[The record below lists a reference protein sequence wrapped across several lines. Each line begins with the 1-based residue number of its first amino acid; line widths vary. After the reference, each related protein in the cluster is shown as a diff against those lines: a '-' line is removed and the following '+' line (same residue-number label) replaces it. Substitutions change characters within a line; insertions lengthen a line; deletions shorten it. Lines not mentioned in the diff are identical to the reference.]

1 MINPEGNPLIGKTA
15 AGKELFIM
23 PEMANRHG
31 LIAGATGT
39 GKTVSLQV
47 LAETFS
53 EMGVPVFVTDIKG
66 DFSGISMP
74 GKPHPKISERI
85 SDMKL
90 TNYEAKPFPV
100 TFWDIYGEKG
110 HPVRTTISEMGP
122 MLLARLL
129 NLNEVQSGVLNLVF
143 KIADDKGLLLL
154 DLKDLRKMIEF
165 VAKHKNDFTTS
176 YGTLSTASM
185 GAIQRALLVVEQ
197 QGAEMF
203 FGEPALEIDDFMQ
216 TLDGKGL
223 INILAADKLM
233 LSPKLYSTFL
243 LWLLSELFEELPEA
257 GDLKK
262 PKLVFFFDEAHL
274 LFDDAPKVL
283 LDKVEQV
290 VRLIRSRGI
299 GIYFVTQNPLDI
311 PDEVLGQLGNRL
323 QHALRAYTPRDQK
336 AVKAAAETFR
346 QNPELNVEEVITQL
360 GVGEALVSFLN
371 EKGVP
376 NIVES
381 VKIVPPQGQIGPIDS
396 STRQGLI
403 KESLVFGAYE
413 ELVDRESAF
422 EILQKK
428 FEAEKLEKER
438 LEQEKLSQKQA
449 KESKAT
455 KTSDILGEF
464 TKYAGRNAS
473 RQIGS
478 EIGRQIVRGLLG
490 SILGSTTRKRSS
502 YRRR

>member
-1 MINPEGNPLIGKTA
+1 MITPEGIPLIGKTA
-15 AGKELFIM
+15 TGKELFIE
-23 PEMANRHG
+23 PTMATRHG

-53 EMGVPVFVTDIKG
+53 EMGVPVFVTDVKG
-66 DFSGISMP
+66 DFSGTCMP
-74 GKPHPKISERI
+74 GKSHPKISERI
-85 SDMKL
+85 TELKL
-90 TNYEAKPFPV
+90 DYYEAKPFPV
-100 TFWDIYGEKG
+100 CFWDIYGEKG

-122 MLLARLL
+122 MLLGRLL
-129 NLNEVQSGVLNLVF
+129 NLNDVQSGVLNLVF

-165 VAKHKNDFTTS
+165 VAEKRNEFTIS
-176 YGTLSTASM
+176 YGTLSTSSI

-197 QGAEMF
+197 QGANMF
-203 FGEPALEIDDFMQ
+203 FGEPAVDIFDLIQ
-216 TLDGKGL
+216 TIDGKGI

-283 LDKVEQV
+283 LDKIEQV
-290 VRLIRSRGI
+290 VRLIRSKGI

-336 AVKAAAETFR
+336 AVRAAAETFR
-346 QNPELNVEEVITQL
+346 QNPNLNVEEIITQL
-360 GVGEALVSFLN
+360 GVGEALVSFLD
-371 EKGVP
+371 EKGIP

-381 VKIVPPQGQIGPIDS
+381 VKIVPPQGQIGPIDDAI
-396 STRQGLI
+396 RIEKI
-403 KESLVFGAYE
+403 KESLVYGAYE
-413 ELVDRESAF
+413 KLIDRESAF
-422 EILQKK
+422 ELLERK
-428 FEAEKLEKER
+428 FQTEKLDNER
-438 LEQEKLSQKQA
+438 LKQEELLQKQA
-449 KESKAT
+449 KEEKGS
-455 KTSDILGEF
+455 KTSSILEEF

-478 EIGRQIVRGLLG
+478 EIGRQLVRGLLG
-490 SILGSTTRKRSS
+490 SILGGTTTKRTS
-502 YRRR
+502 RRR